1 MKEDEHK
8 RPCNVLEYSGVTT
21 LDFPYWLSDRFH
33 ITYKFAAPKMT
44 VFYQERLVFD
54 VIGVM
59 GSVGGTLGMCIGF
72 SFSGMSSNIFGFIK
86 SKMNSYF

>member
-1 MKEDEHK
+1 MKDEHK

-21 LDFPYWLSDRFH
+21 LDFPFWLSDRFH

-72 SFSGMSSNIFGFIK
+72 SYTGITSTILEFLQSRIK
-86 SKMNSYF
+86 HFF